1 MGDLNEKDRL
11 EYKHALETLR
21 RDDIS
26 DEERQA
32 AEAAMDEIE
41 QRRKEQMDAMV
52 SAALEGIE
60 GVSNVTTKAGIGVY
74 TSTNGEVVE
83 YTFEVEA
90 EVEAGA
96 EEAYRAAMA
105 SIAEVTRQDSF
116 IVNYPDETPENATG
130 EHDSAAQVRVKLD
143 RPLSR
148 TEQAQLTDMFSSLKL
163 GLTITTDE
171 ISTSNFSNYSD
182 ENFDTLARYLLEGFN
197 NGDAKTTIQNARR
210 VAETGNFRE
219 LEETQGVLDSAR
231 GHIWSGAVESRT
243 NYSTYYEAKGREFF
257 IKKKGEN
264 ERKDKGIRKDYAD
277 LKGKPAYHTEDK
289 GNIPSTT
296 VTPETIK
303 GRVASAY
310 NKSEDKKA
318 LSADFVLSAQ
328 PISDGYTTLQQEVED
343 IIDQAIADYE
353 SDTGKQWQ
361 GDRNELLERAA
372 VFVRGMFL
380 AADKRIG
387 SKDKSGETR
396 WNGIQTYVDEKLAE
410 VENNQVVWDVLSEIN
425 ARAEEKFVSMSK
437 AARTEAAREFTT
449 EIPERRRH
457 MVASPVQAF
466 AVQEEN
472 DKQREGGKKNS
483 EEGLRDR
490 IAKRKERDAEKKK
503 KKEEEREKKEEERK
517 KKAEEKAAKK
527 AEEDAK
533 QANERDRLAQA
544 LLDKHGSIAEYLK
557 NTAIPDFTYKGKPIT
572 LFEYLTSTGKERKLI
587 NEEYSR
593 QHTITQ
599 LGAETTLEES
609 ADLATTV
616 KQMLNE
622 GANQVIYSKRIQIE
636 SGGGKKTTAISPK
649 TSAKTLEAILAAEQ
663 EAKTTQHIKDG
674 MAELGLELA
683 EEKTQE
689 PIDETNEATDETK
702 LTEEPV
708 DEEVVEEQ
716 PKPTKRGQEKQEAA
730 DEEELDDYER
740 ERENERAD
748 DEADEAFL
756 RQQEAEFE
764 NQLGGKDKGQSR
776 QSDEALRNDPE
787 AVRQRIE
794 FLEEKVDYEMATPEE
809 EAELADLRQRLA
821 DMQSDPRFS
830 IGSENRTA
838 ATPAQSA
845 ATQAVLDML
854 EKAGIEVEQVSDE
867 EARQELAKQ
876 SNAELMAVTEQFND
890 TLNRYTDE
898 NADNIKFNCGMP
910 SEALLLAGMPNVGIR
925 LNGEVLRKKM
935 KAHQFAKE
943 DVRNLPL
950 YMQNPIAVFNGSH
963 DNTFAVL
970 TEMLIN
976 GRNTLVAIDIKG
988 AEIQDFVEVSS
999 LYDKNRTSVINW
1011 INDGKLLSVDKEK
1024 ALRYIDTDAPIAP
1037 TGNNKGANSAA
1048 KIVQDFDTAKSF
1060 VGKNA
1065 DTPQFSVRTT
1075 PAPKKTGIG
1084 YKVFYRGKDGK
1095 LYPPMVANPNGADTP
1110 VGVWLNA
1117 DAAPITG
1124 ESKTGRPQVKAGG
1137 KGTQGG
1143 SGQLAYRPG
1152 WHLGEIPY
1160 ALQFNR
1166 KDADGNRTLFP
1177 KDFVWA
1183 EVEYAADNNYQ
1194 QEAEQEGYTD
1204 NGKYRHS
1211 YAGLKHLPTDGFYRY
1226 RTNPNPETDPWII
1239 TGAMKVN
1246 RVLSNEEVDEIVR
1259 RAGRQPQKREF
1270 LQTSDGTIYGYA
1282 KGGKIY
1288 LTARGLNPNTPIHE
1302 YTHLWDTACQRA
1314 NPELW
1319 KRGVE
1324 LMKQL
1329 PLWEAIFIVF
1339 LQMHCN
1345 FSR

>member
-1 MGDLNEKDRL
+1 MGQLSTLPRAES
-11 EYKHALETLR
+11 AL
-21 RDDIS
+21 
-26 DEERQA
+26 
-32 AEAAMDEIE
+32 
-41 QRRKEQMDAMV
+41 
-52 SAALEGIE
+52 
-60 GVSNVTTKAGIGVY
+60 AG
-74 TSTNGEVVE
+74 NGQ
-83 YTFEVEA
+83 
-90 EVEAGA
+90 G
-96 EEAYRAAMA
+96 
-105 SIAEVTRQDSF
+105 
-116 IVNYPDETPENATG
+116 
-130 EHDSAAQVRVKLD
+130 RV
-143 RPLSR
+143 
-148 TEQAQLTDMFSSLKL
+148 
-163 GLTITTDE
+163 
-171 ISTSNFSNYSD
+171 
-182 ENFDTLARYLLEGFN
+182 
-197 NGDAKTTIQNARR
+197 
-210 VAETGNFRE
+210 
-219 LEETQGVLDSAR
+219 
-231 GHIWSGAVESRT
+231 WSGAIERRT

-636 SGGGKKTTAISPK
+636 SGSGKKTTAISPK

-716 PKPTKRGQEKQEAA
+716 PKPTKRGQEKQEVA

-867 EARQELAKQ
+867 EAEQVLNLQNDEVAFANSQKSTTFVPTSKVPKEELA
-876 SNAELMAVTEQFND
+876 V
-890 TLNRYTDE
+890 
-898 NADNIKFNCGMP
+898 
-910 SEALLLAGMPNVGIR
+910 
-925 LNGEVLRKKM
+925 
-935 KAHQFAKE
+935 AHQALFARVQDHAEEGTSYGVYSAK
-943 DVRNLPL
+943 
-950 YMQNPIAVFNGSH
+950 YFHIFNGSKH
-963 DNTFAVL
+963 QYAIPIVGNEDRITQLTKLFYNDTNEDGTATRSVAQSNDSGQGSQNVPDVGSPKYGGRNAGVDNVHSGKQSDGAAGVL
-970 TEMLIN
+970 EN
-976 GRNTLVAIDIKG
+976 GRT
-988 AEIQDFVEVSS
+988 
-999 LYDKNRTSVINW
+999 
-1011 INDGKLLSVDKEK
+1011 DGQP
-1024 ALRYIDTDAPIAP
+1024 R
-1037 TGNNKGANSAA
+1037 
-1048 KIVQDFDTAKSF
+1048 
-1060 VGKNA
+1060 
-1065 DTPQFSVRTT
+1065 
-1075 PAPKKTGIG
+1075 
-1084 YKVFYRGKDGK
+1084 
-1095 LYPPMVANPNGADTP
+1095 PNGNDAELLRTP
-1110 VGVWLNA
+1110 DGV
-1117 DAAPITG
+1117 
-1124 ESKTGRPQVKAGG
+1124 V
-1137 KGTQGG
+1137 
-1143 SGQLAYRPG
+1143 
-1152 WHLGEIPY
+1152 
-1160 ALQFNR
+1160 
-1166 KDADGNRTLFP
+1166 
-1177 KDFVWA
+1177 
-1183 EVEYAADNNYQ
+1183 
-1194 QEAEQEGYTD
+1194 
-1204 NGKYRHS
+1204 
-1211 YAGLKHLPTDGFYRY
+1211 
-1226 RTNPNPETDPWII
+1226 
-1239 TGAMKVN
+1239 
-1246 RVLSNEEVDEIVR
+1246 
-1259 RAGRQPQKREF
+1259 
-1270 LQTSDGTIYGYA
+1270 YGYVRN
-1282 KGGKIY
+1282 GKIY

-1329 PLWEAIFIVF
+1329 PLWEEVFIVF